1 LVNAGD
7 EAALEVRS
15 SKLSAVP
22 RGNED
27 VDELQTSEGS
37 SVASSESSS
46 SSWDAEE
53 KPLEELQA
61 PACFG
66 R

>member
-1 LVNAGD
+1 LVNASD
-7 EAALEVRS
+7 EAALKVMSGELPV
-15 SKLSAVP
+15 VP
-22 RGNED
+22 RGDED

-37 SVASSESSS
+37 SVVSSESSS
-46 SSWDAEE
+46 SSWDAAE

-61 PACFG
+61 PTYFG

>member
-1 LVNAGD
+1 LVNTGD
-7 EAALEVRS
+7 KAALEVMS
-15 SKLSAVP
+15 GKLPAVP
-22 RGNED
+22 RGDED

-53 KPLEELQA
+53 KPLEEL
-61 PACFG
+61 
-66 R
+66 